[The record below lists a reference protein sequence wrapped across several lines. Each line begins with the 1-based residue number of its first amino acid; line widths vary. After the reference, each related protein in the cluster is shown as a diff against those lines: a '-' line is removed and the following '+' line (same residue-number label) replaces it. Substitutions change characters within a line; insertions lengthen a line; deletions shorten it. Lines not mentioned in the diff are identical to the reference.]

1 VWIGHAQS
9 IAYHAGMLAL
19 TLESVAGAGRRL
31 ALVMTLGLC
40 GCRGMTPGGMTAD
53 APKPGQATTD
63 RAGAAGG
70 LASGSLAV
78 HWMHGSVDCT
88 QNTDPEVQVHPY
100 NATTYIIRQNK
111 CQNFEAPFVYLLIGT
126 QAALS
131 LDTGATDTPALRE
144 TIKGLI
150 GARPLVAAHSHAHGD
165 HTASDGRFAGQPGIS
180 VVANTVAGQQA
191 AFGIATWPET
201 PGHHELGDRTLDVI
215 AIPGHETTHIA
226 IYDRQTG
233 LLLTGDSLYPG
244 LLFIRDWP
252 AYRASMHRLAQF
264 AATRPITHVLG
275 AHVEMTATPKVS
287 YPYRTTY
294 QPNEHVLQLTA
305 AHLVELDAALIQ
317 LGPDK
322 PAQPIA
328 HDDFVIDPT

>member
-1 VWIGHAQS
+1 
-9 IAYHAGMLAL
+9 MRAL
-19 TLESVAGAGRRL
+19 TIEAVAGAGRYVALL
-31 ALVMTLGLC
+31 AIAGLWGC
-40 GCRGMTPGGMTAD
+40 GGMPPGGAKAD
-53 APKPGQATTD
+53 APD
-63 RAGAAGG
+63 GAVRG
-70 LASGSLAV
+70 LVPGSLAV
-78 HWMHGSVDCT
+78 SWMHGSADCT
-88 QNTDPEVQVHPY
+88 QNTDPDVQVHAY

-131 LDTGATDTPALRE
+131 LDTGAIDTPALRE

-150 GARPLVAAHSHAHGD
+150 GARPLLVAHSHAHGD
-165 HTASDGRFAGQPGIS
+165 HTASDGQFAGQPGIT
-180 VVANTVAGQQA
+180 VVANTVAAQQA
-191 AFGIATWPET
+191 AFGITTWPET
-201 PGHHELGDRTLDVI
+201 VGHHELGDRPLEVI

-244 LLFIRDWP
+244 LLFIRDWS
-252 AYRASMHRLAQF
+252 AYRASMHRLARF
-264 AATRPITHVLG
+264 AATRPISHVLG
-275 AHVEMTATPKVS
+275 AHIEMTTTPKVV

-305 AHLVELDAALIQ
+305 AHLVELDTALIQ

-328 HDDFVIDPT
+328 HNDFVIDPT